1 MPYSYVEISGICEH
15 KDCKEIKELN
25 FSHIIP
31 YISTNNNMSGNSK
44 WPKKGDFFKQ
54 FDRTG
59 LFKIELVDGSVLLFG
74 RWLEGSG
81 RSREVQSVVVAEKEN
96 LYKFF
101 KLIRVASKKK
111 ARPKNGIY
119 TINYHEM
126 FGLIYEKLEKLP
138 DSPVIHPVV
147 DDVLKEIDFY
157 FNNLEIFR
165 RFKQTGNRKIML
177 LSEPG
182 TGKSSLFYKI
192 ARKYKD
198 TMSVVFGMQLNA
210 IAAHMSEC
218 AKYKVPTIV
227 FIEDADAVLR
237 ADNSAVLNFLDGVL
251 NPPNMA
257 GAFVAM
263 STNFPDRIEER
274 ILQRPGR
281 IDRIFEFGPL
291 TGGFA
296 LDCAKLYF
304 GDYISKSVTEGELR
318 EIVHQ
323 MTGAQIKE
331 LAQSCFSY
339 AAGNNREIDVPL
351 IEDVKTRMKKSIQ
364 EAYRLAEMNS
374 LASRKKKSVGFNPLN
389 DEDDVSG
396 F

>member
-1 MPYSYVEISGICEH
+1 MKIIDKISWEMKKVYKDITGRDEFVHYLIMPYSYVEITGICEH
-15 KDCKEIKELN
+15 KDCKEIKEMN
-25 FSHIIP
+25 FPHIIP

-177 LSEPG
+177 LSEKAISIP
-182 TGKSSLFYKI
+182 TSTLFEIKLFLIVFWLPANIKMLFLLFPIVLKLTILLDDQTLTPVSSL
-192 ARKYKD
+192 
-198 TMSVVFGMQLNA
+198 
-210 IAAHMSEC
+210 
-218 AKYKVPTIV
+218 
-227 FIEDADAVLR
+227 
-237 ADNSAVLNFLDGVL
+237 
-251 NPPNMA
+251 
-257 GAFVAM
+257 
-263 STNFPDRIEER
+263 
-274 ILQRPGR
+274 
-281 IDRIFEFGPL
+281 
-291 TGGFA
+291 
-296 LDCAKLYF
+296 
-304 GDYISKSVTEGELR
+304 
-318 EIVHQ
+318 
-323 MTGAQIKE
+323 
-331 LAQSCFSY
+331 
-339 AAGNNREIDVPL
+339 
-351 IEDVKTRMKKSIQ
+351 
-364 EAYRLAEMNS
+364 
-374 LASRKKKSVGFNPLN
+374 
-389 DEDDVSG
+389 
-396 F
+396 